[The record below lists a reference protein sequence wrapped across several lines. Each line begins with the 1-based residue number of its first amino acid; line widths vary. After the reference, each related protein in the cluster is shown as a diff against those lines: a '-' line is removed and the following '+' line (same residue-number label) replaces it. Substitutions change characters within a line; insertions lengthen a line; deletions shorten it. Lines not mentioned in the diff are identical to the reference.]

1 MARPYVFYVETQTE
15 MKSKVWCGMGSMC
28 EGLGT
33 YWSCFNTSWSF
44 NCSAWDWPSPWLRF
58 TEEGQFYRYSFSPW
72 LLMLVPY
79 CFQKAISYSRT
90 DVKIME
96 TWLGM
101 GEQVM
106 DACSAC
112 LQQRTVFTQQVLA
125 KVLNQLVWSCTCV
138 WCLGSQKSLNGD
150 WSASS
155 FVLMGILTFCTLL
168 FLCYMKTLTH
178 SDSLCACLG
187 QCLNCLDSSSIWLLV
202 C

>member
-1 MARPYVFYVETQTE
+1 MGWVQCVKGSAHTGPALTPAEVLIALHGIDPHRDSVSL
-15 MKSKVWCGMGSMC
+15 KKVSSIS
-28 EGLGT
+28 T
-33 YWSCFNTSWSF
+33 HF
-44 NCSAWDWPSPWLRF
+44 
-58 TEEGQFYRYSFSPW
+58 
-72 LLMLVPY
+72 LLDCLCWFPY

-138 WCLGSQKSLNGD
+138 
-150 WSASS
+150 
-155 FVLMGILTFCTLL
+155 
-168 FLCYMKTLTH
+168 
-178 SDSLCACLG
+178 
-187 QCLNCLDSSSIWLLV
+187 
-202 C
+202 

>member
-1 MARPYVFYVETQTE
+1 MGWVQCVKGSAHTGPALTPAEVLIALHGIDPHRDSVSL
-15 MKSKVWCGMGSMC
+15 KKVS
-28 EGLGT
+28 
-33 YWSCFNTSWSF
+33 SIDIHF
-44 NCSAWDWPSPWLRF
+44 
-58 TEEGQFYRYSFSPW
+58 
-72 LLMLVPY
+72 LLDCLCWFPY
-79 CFQKAISYSRT
+79 CFRKAISYSRT

-138 WCLGSQKSLNGD
+138 WCLGSQKSLNGA

-178 SDSLCACLG
+178 SDSLCACLS